1 MQHFRNILAGVD
13 LSSGDRQ
20 GEVDLTPPS
29 REALRRAIW
38 LAAHTRGALT
48 IFTALD
54 VSPRAHKVLEQ
65 ALEHAPGDLEREAGE
80 ILERFV
86 LEAKKEGIEARQRLA
101 FGSPWREICRQ
112 VAAERHDLVVVGTRN
127 LGQIGRILFG
137 STGMKLLRNCP
148 CPVWVTRPDPDWN
161 DLNILVPSD
170 FSEASSEAL
179 RIAVNGGQLV
189 ETRLHLLHALE
200 GQIGPPAWFGRVQ
213 RQIVEQYIASQRAE
227 AQKNLHEQLALTDYR
242 TLEHGVQVHVVDGPP
257 DEAILKAID
266 DFHIDLV
273 VMGTAARS
281 GLSGIVLGNTAERLV
296 SHLKCSVIAVKPP
309 GSTAELSSRVA
320 AE

>member
-1 MQHFRNILAGVD
+1 MQRFRNILVGVD
-13 LSSGDRQ
+13 LSSADRLADV
-20 GEVDLTPPS
+20 ELTPPS

-38 LAAHTRGALT
+38 LAAHTRGDLT
-48 IFTALD
+48 IFSVLD
-54 VSPRAHKVLEQ
+54 VSEQ
-65 ALEHAPGDLEREAGE
+65 AQAVLQEELKHAPGDLEREAYE
-80 ILERFV
+80 ILDRFV
-86 LEAKKEGIEARQRLA
+86 AEAKSEGVEARQKIA
-101 FGSPWREICRQ
+101 FGTPWQAICRQ
-112 VAAERHDLVVVGTRN
+112 VLAEKHDLVVVGTRD

-148 CPVWVTRPDPDWN
+148 CPVWVTRPDPNWD

-170 FSEASSEAL
+170 FSEVSLEAL

-213 RQIVEQYIASQRAE
+213 RQIVEQYLACQREE
-227 AQKNLHEQLALTDYR
+227 AKKALHEQLALTDYR
-242 TLEHGVQVHVVDGPP
+242 TLQHGVHVHVVEGPP

-266 DFHIDLV
+266 DFEIDLV

-281 GLSGIVLGNTAERLV
+281 GLSNLVLGNTAERLI
-296 SHLKCSVIAVKPP
+296 SHMKCSVIAVKPLEFTCP
-309 GSTAELSSRVA
+309 VGIEG
-320 AE
+320 